1 MKKHRYAADSAFGTQ
16 FKPADFAPD
25 LSPERSRKASAAID
39 KQTALGKNPGYVGML
54 SKATMEAANAKTR
67 SIKKNHR
74 F

>member
-16 FKPADFAPD
+16 FKPAEFAPD
-25 LSPERSRKASAAID
+25 LSAERSRKASAAID

-54 SKATMEAANAKTR
+54 SKASMAIADAKTR
-67 SIKKNHR
+67 LIKKNHL